1 MPAPPVTA
9 GATPLALCAL
19 TRLDG
24 RSAVVTGAGAGIGR
38 AIAHMLA
45 AQGAAVAL
53 LDREIS
59 AAEREAAAIV
69 TNGGAARAFSCD
81 VTREAEV
88 EDAVARACT
97 AHAGIDMVVNSAGIA
112 SRPGMPFTNNTE
124 ADWDRTLAVNVKGA
138 FFVCKAAAAGLQR
151 SQHGRIVNIS
161 SITGVI
167 SAAYMPPYSVSKA
180 ALISFTKVL
189 ARDLAAQG
197 ITANAIC
204 PGFVW
209 TPLWE
214 KLGEVMAQ
222 TDAASGGAG
231 SGSGSG
237 SQGSSGVRSVGSNA
251 QEVFAGRIKQH
262 VPMGRPQS
270 AEEVAALTAFLC
282 SDAAAN
288 ITGQVIG
295 VDGGVTI

>member
-1 MPAPPVTA
+1 MSTPPLSAASSHPA
-9 GATPLALCAL
+9 LAAWM
-19 TRLDG
+19 RLDG
-24 RSAVVTGAGAGIGR
+24 RCAIVTGAGAGIGR

-45 AQGAAVAL
+45 SQGAAVAL
-53 LDREIS
+53 LDRD
-59 AAEREAAAIV
+59 AAAATREAAAIV
-69 TNGGAARAFSCD
+69 ASGGAASAFGCD
-81 VTREAEV
+81 IALEADV
-88 EDAVARACT
+88 IQAVAAASA
-97 AHAGIDMVVNSAGIA
+97 AHSGIDIVVNSAGIA

-138 FFVCKAAAAGLQR
+138 FFVCKAASAALQQ
-151 SQHGRIVNIS
+151 SKQGRIVNIS

-167 SAAYMPPYSVSKA
+167 STAYMPPYSVSKA

-222 TDAASGGAG
+222 AGAVAVAG
-231 SGSGSG
+231 AENGNA
-237 SQGSSGVRSVGSNA
+237 GSNA
-251 QEVFAGRIKQH
+251 QEVFAARIKQH